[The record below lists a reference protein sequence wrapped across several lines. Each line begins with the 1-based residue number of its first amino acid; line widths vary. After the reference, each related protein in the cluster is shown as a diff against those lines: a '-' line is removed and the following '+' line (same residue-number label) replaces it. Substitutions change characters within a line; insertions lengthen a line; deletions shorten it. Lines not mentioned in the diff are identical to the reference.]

1 MQAQDPCSLADR
13 RVCEATRNL
22 ARAVLRRMAV
32 TAVAIEPRIRTLVA
46 TRDDPGYALLS
57 LHGEEG
63 RLLLRFDLRKQPDPI
78 WGKLTADLC
87 FLAGL
92 ADLRTHPPGYYFV
105 HPLVDER
112 DIAVPLPANP
122 RGLPPREIGQLRW

>member
-1 MQAQDPCSLADR
+1 MQDPCPLADR

-46 TRDDPGYALLS
+46 TRYEPGYALWS
-57 LHGEEG
+57 LHGDDG
-63 RLLLRFDLRKQPDPI
+63 RLLLRFDLLKQPDPI
-78 WGKLTADLC
+78 WDKLTADLC
-87 FLAGL
+87 FLARL

-105 HPLVDER
+105 HPMTDER

-122 RGLPPREIGQLRW
+122 RGLPPREIGHLRW